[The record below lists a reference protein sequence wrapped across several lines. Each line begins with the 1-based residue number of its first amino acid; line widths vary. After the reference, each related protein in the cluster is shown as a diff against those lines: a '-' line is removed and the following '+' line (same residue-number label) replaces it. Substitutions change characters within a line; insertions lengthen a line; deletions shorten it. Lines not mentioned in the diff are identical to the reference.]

1 MVVVVVVVFL
11 EVLGVLLV
19 VLRSEPLVPVGVAL
33 MPARPSRLLLVVVLL
48 LLSVVPPISAEDD
61 EDEEGAVMTTD
72 VLGVVVFSSA
82 DPVFATVRRG
92 STFVVTGLDRAAVE
106 EKDCA
111 PPRSF
116 RGGSGCSVLL
126 LREEEEDGKTAADIS
141 NGLVR
146 LTAPHDRNVPSSS
159 STTHI
164 VFVVIVIVISTVV
177 AYRWVL
183 LCCYSIRFDSIR
195 FGDVI

>member
-1 MVVVVVVVFL
+1 MVVVVVVVVVFL

-72 VLGVVVFSSA
+72 VGELFSSA

-126 LREEEEDGKTAADIS
+126 LREEEEEDGKTAADIS

-177 AYRWVL
+177 ACRWVL
-183 LCCYSIRFDSIR
+183 LCCYSIRFDLR
-195 FGDVI
+195 M